1 MRYSKL
7 VYFFAGA
14 VVALVSSAATHSLDA
29 NAAAVQ
35 QQKGIKK
42 GTHVNLSPED
52 YLEIVQLINEYPRD
66 VDPGSVR
73 DASWMFM
80 NGAHSTGMTGGAPMT
95 TPQDHKHF
103 YSSLIAEKTGQAR
116 KGGNRHFNT
125 SPIIIGLPDGTARG
139 SSYMMGV
146 SIKEKGGKPTI
157 DLMGKYED
165 IYVKTPDGWR
175 FQKRTFYE
183 GKWGEP
189 NVPVPQAVPAVHA
202 LREAAPSSTKRT
214 LSDRDLIEIQQL
226 VSGLPYEVDM
236 NADNGAAYA
245 SAFMP
250 NGTFAC
256 VLPDSGG
263 AAPSGLPAGCAPY
276 SGKFTTQVR
285 PLAKGRDALARMVT
299 AEDPHGPAYVRHFV
313 FNHVIEP
320 TRGGAT
326 GKAYVAIV
334 DITPRQKPGFEHSIS
349 VIGRYDD
356 EYVKTAQGWRISK
369 RVFTAVAGRAPAA
382 ASK

>member
-1 MRYSKL
+1 MRRSQLTL
-7 VYFFAGA
+7 VLLLGLGA
-14 VVALVSSAATHSLDA
+14 VAGHSQTAPTSTEPALTAS
-29 NAAAVQ
+29 
-35 QQKGIKK
+35 
-42 GTHVNLSPED
+42 D
-52 YLEIVQLINEYPRD
+52 YLEIDQLVYKYGWALDSGDN
-66 VDPGSVR
+66 
-73 DASWMFM
+73 
-80 NGAHSTGMTGGAPMT
+80 NGFAYA
-95 TPQDHKHF
+95 DL
-103 YSSLIAEKTGQAR
+103 Y
-116 KGGNRHFNT
+116 T
-125 SPIIIGLPDGTARG
+125 SDGTFTGTNQGPNGRTYQGRENLAALARG
-139 SSYMMGV
+139 SQLGPLHVGHLATNVIVTPTPGGAVGRVYVAIFDQG
-146 SIKEKGGKPTI
+146 GPGKPPGAGHGGFY
-157 DLMGKYED
+157 DD
-165 IYVKTPDGWR
+165 VYVKTSDGWR
-175 FQKRTFYE
+175 FQKRTFFE

-189 NVPVPQAVPAVHA
+189 NVPLPQPVPAVHA
-202 LREAAPSSTKRT
+202 LREAAPSSTRRM

-245 SAFMP
+245 SGFTP

-263 AAPSGLPAGCAPY
+263 TAPSGLPAGCALY

-356 EYVKTAQGWRISK
+356 EYVKTAQGWRIGK
-369 RVFTAVAGRAPAA
+369 RVFTAVGGRAPAL

>member
-1 MRYSKL
+1 MRRSQLTL
-7 VYFFAGA
+7 V
-14 VVALVSSAATHSLDA
+14 LVFGLGAATAHSQTAPASTEPALTA
-29 NAAAVQ
+29 
-35 QQKGIKK
+35 
-42 GTHVNLSPED
+42 SD
-52 YLEIVQLINEYPRD
+52 YLEIDQLVYEYGWALD
-66 VDPGSVR
+66 SGDNNGFAYA
-73 DASWMFM
+73 DLYAS
-80 NGAHSTGMTGGAPMT
+80 
-95 TPQDHKHF
+95 
-103 YSSLIAEKTGQAR
+103 
-116 KGGNRHFNT
+116 
-125 SPIIIGLPDGTARG
+125 DGTFTGTNQGPSGRTYQGRENLAALARG
-139 SSYMMGV
+139 SQLGPLHV
-146 SIKEKGGKPTI
+146 SHLATNVIVTPTPGGAAGRVYVAIFDQGGPGKPPGAGHGGFY
-157 DLMGKYED
+157 DD
-165 IYVKTPDGWR
+165 VYVKTAEGWR

-189 NVPVPQAVPAVHA
+189 NVPLPPPVSAVHA
-202 LREAAPSSTKRT
+202 LKEAAPGPSSTKRM

-236 NADNGAAYA
+236 NADNGATYA
-245 SAFMP
+245 SGFTP

-256 VLPDSGG
+256 VLPDSG

-285 PLAKGRDALARMVT
+285 PLATGREALAKMVT

-313 FNHVIEP
+313 FNHAIEP
-320 TRGGAT
+320 SRGGAT

-369 RVFTAVAGRAPAA
+369 RVFTAVAGRAPAT